1 LCFLIFIYFVI
12 KKNNFFFNFCNKK
25 TKKIFFV
32 IKKIFFLIT
41 KILFYFLKLKNNLK
55 NKNKIKKVYT
65 HGAHMSIDWS
75 KLMWGAKIATESK
88 LRGSEKSFFFRGPKS
103 QLLKT

>member
-1 LCFLIFIYFVI
+1 
-12 KKNNFFFNFCNKK
+12 
-25 TKKIFFV
+25 
-32 IKKIFFLIT
+32 
-41 KILFYFLKLKNNLK
+41 
-55 NKNKIKKVYT
+55 
-65 HGAHMSIDWS
+65 MSIDWS